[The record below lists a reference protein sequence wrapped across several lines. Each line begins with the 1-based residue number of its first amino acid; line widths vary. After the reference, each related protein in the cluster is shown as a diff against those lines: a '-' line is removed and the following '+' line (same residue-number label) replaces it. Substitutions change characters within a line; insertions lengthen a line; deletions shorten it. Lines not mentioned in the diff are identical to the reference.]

1 MTWADSVPNLLIG
14 LREGLEAGLVVT
26 ILLAAVRKTA
36 SVRKDPA
43 HNAETCDSGISTAP
57 IWLGVLGA
65 VTLAGA
71 FAAVLTFSVS
81 VLTSAGQEAVGGL
94 LSVLAVGLVT
104 AMIFWMR
111 RTAAS
116 LSAHLRGEVRR
127 AAAIGAGALTLTA
140 FLSVG
145 REGLET
151 TLFLWTAAKASGQT
165 AGPLVGAAIGI
176 TAAVIL
182 CWLLYRRAVHLNVGV
197 FFNRTAIA
205 LIVIAAGVLAYGLGD
220 LQDAGWLPGHAWV
233 AFDLTAHIDPGSW
246 WASIITGITELSP
259 KMTVLQVTAWLAY
272 LVVVIPAFISAGRSA
287 VGKGA
292 ASKTTSTAAAAVT
305 ASAVQ
310 AGAAPAEAASA
321 SEAAAPAPAA
331 SAALET
337 ATAAED
343 VRGNSAIP
351 ALAAPVPAVGPVLA
365 VGLVPVVAPVGGTA
379 RANGAPNDAGNPNG
393 PGASRDSGAPSVP
406 ASPGEPIDRGEP
418 SGTGEPATPAGPGG
432 PAVPDG
438 TGEAGAPRERGRW
451 ERVAGR
457 RPWLVAGV
465 LVTVPAVAAGVTI
478 AALPSG
484 SANSATAVTVSRTNC
499 APEWS
504 SAKTGT
510 QTITVTNNSGLAG
523 EINLDNAAGAVV
535 GEIETIG
542 PGTSAPLT
550 ATLGAGTYT
559 FRCLMGSAPVTA
571 SQSVTVSAVAGTT
584 TAAGVA
590 NTVPVAVKPVTVN
603 DLTPPNKLYQSY
615 AAVQLTDLA
624 EDVAMLEAD
633 LSHNKIPQAQKDW
646 LTAQLAWERVGA
658 SYDSFGDLG
667 LAVDGLPDG
676 LPDGVNDKG
685 FTGLHRLEYGLWHGQ
700 SAKELL
706 PVTQT
711 LAKNVATVKKNLA
724 SDDLTGDPTQLPV
737 RAHEI
742 VEDALRDHLSAI
754 DDQGAG
760 AAYAMT
766 WADTQI
772 DKVVLGYLA
781 SLLNER
787 QPGLVATADSQLAA
801 LDQALLASKAN
812 GQWQSPAAV
821 TAGQRQQVN
830 AAIGALLETL
840 AAVPDL
846 LEVPPTH

>member
-1 MTWADSVPNLLIG
+1 VTWADSVPNLLIG

-36 SVRKDPA
+36 AARAERADASGTSEPA
-43 HNAETCDSGISTAP
+43 VSTAP

-65 VTLAGA
+65 VTLSGA

-111 RTAAS
+111 RTAAT
-116 LSAHLRGEVRR
+116 LSAHLRGEVER

-176 TAAVIL
+176 AAAIIL

-197 FFNRTAIA
+197 FFNRTAVA

-272 LVVVIPAFISAGRSA
+272 LVVVIPAFVSVGRTA
-287 VGKGA
+287 Q
-292 ASKTTSTAAAAVT
+292 SKTAQAKTAQAKT
-305 ASAVQ
+305 AQ
-310 AGAAPAEAASA
+310 AKAGPAAP
-321 SEAAAPAPAA
+321 
-331 SAALET
+331 
-337 ATAAED
+337 
-343 VRGNSAIP
+343 NS
-351 ALAAPVPAVGPVLA
+351 
-365 VGLVPVVAPVGGTA
+365 
-379 RANGAPNDAGNPNG
+379 
-393 PGASRDSGAPSVP
+393 
-406 ASPGEPIDRGEP
+406 
-418 SGTGEPATPAGPGG
+418 
-432 PAVPDG
+432 
-438 TGEAGAPRERGRW
+438 W

-465 LVTVPAVAAGVTI
+465 VVAAPALAAGVTI
-478 AALPSG
+478 AALPAAAT
-484 SANSATAVTVSRTNC
+484 SAASTVTVSRTNC

-504 SAKTGT
+504 TATTGT

-523 EINLDNAAGAVV
+523 EVNLDNAAGAVV
-535 GEIETIG
+535 GELETIG

-559 FRCLMGSAPVTA
+559 FRCLMGSLAATLSQPVTI
-571 SQSVTVSAVAGTT
+571 SAGTDET
-584 TAAGVA
+584 IAA
-590 NTVPVAVKPVTVN
+590 PVAVKPVTVS
-603 DLTPPNKLYQSY
+603 DLTPPNKLYQGY
-615 AAVQLTDLA
+615 AAGQLAGLA
-624 EDVAMLEAD
+624 TTVTAIQAD
-633 LSHNKIPQAQKDW
+633 LRRGDIAQAKKDW
-646 LTAQLAWERVGA
+646 LTAQLDWERVGA

-676 LPDGVNDKG
+676 LPNGVNDKG

-700 SAKELL
+700 PAAQLV
-706 PVTQT
+706 PVADT
-711 LAKNVATVKKNLA
+711 LAKNVATVQKDLT
-724 SDDLTGDPTQLPV
+724 SDDLTGDPTQLPL

-742 VEDALRDHLSAI
+742 IEDALRDHLSAI
-754 DDQGAG
+754 DDEGAG

-766 WADTQI
+766 YADTQV

-781 SLLNER
+781 NLVDER
-787 QPGLVATADSQLAA
+787 KPGLVATADSQLAA
-801 LDQALLASKAN
+801 LQSALLATKAG
-812 GQWQSPAAV
+812 GQWQSLTAV
-821 TAGQRQQVN
+821 SLEQRQQVN
-830 AAIGALLETL
+830 AATGALLETL
-840 AAVPDL
+840 ASVPDL
-846 LEVPPTH
+846 LEVPPAH

>member
-1 MTWADSVPNLLIG
+1 ARAERASESGSTVAPSV
-14 LREGLEAGLVVT
+14 
-26 ILLAAVRKTA
+26 
-36 SVRKDPA
+36 
-43 HNAETCDSGISTAP
+43 STSP

-94 LSVLAVGLVT
+94 LSVLAVCLVT
-104 AMIFWMR
+104 GMIFWMR

-116 LSAHLRGEVRR
+116 LSAHLRGEVER

-165 AGPLVGAAIGI
+165 VGPLVGAAIGI
-176 TAAVIL
+176 VAAVVL

-220 LQDAGWLPGHAWV
+220 LQDAGWLPGHSWV

-246 WASIITGITELSP
+246 WASIITGITELAP

-272 LVVVIPAFISAGRSA
+272 LIVVIPAFVNAGRAAKPRPAATSPA
-287 VGKGA
+287 A
-292 ASKTTSTAAAAVT
+292 ASTGAPAAADAAATPAAAAATSV
-305 ASAVQ
+305 
-310 AGAAPAEAASA
+310 
-321 SEAAAPAPAA
+321 PAA
-331 SAALET
+331 SAAREP
-337 ATAAED
+337 D
-343 VRGNSAIP
+343 
-351 ALAAPVPAVGPVLA
+351 APHQS
-365 VGLVPVVAPVGGTA
+365 GG
-379 RANGAPNDAGNPNG
+379 
-393 PGASRDSGAPSVP
+393 
-406 ASPGEPIDRGEP
+406 
-418 SGTGEPATPAGPGG
+418 
-432 PAVPDG
+432 
-438 TGEAGAPRERGRW
+438 W
-451 ERVAGR
+451 ERVAGG

-465 LVTVPAVAAGVTI
+465 LIAVPALAAGVTI
-478 AALPSG
+478 AALP
-484 SANSATAVTVSRTNC
+484 AAATGAASTVTVSRTGC

-504 SAKTGT
+504 AAQPGT

-550 ATLGAGTYT
+550 ATLGSGTYT
-559 FRCLMGSAPVTA
+559 FRCLMGSLAATA
-571 SQSVTVSAVAGTT
+571 SQPVAVSATT
-584 TAAGVA
+584 TGKVTA
-590 NTVPVAVKPVTVN
+590 PVAVKPVTVS
-603 DLTPPNKLYQSY
+603 DLTPPNKLYQGY
-615 AAVQLTDLA
+615 AAAQLTDLA
-624 EDVAMLEAD
+624 KAVTLIEAD
-633 LSHNKIPQAQKDW
+633 LRRGKIPQAKKDW
-646 LTAQLAWERVGA
+646 LTAQLDWERVGA

-676 LPDGVNDKG
+676 LPNGVNDAG

-700 SAKELL
+700 PATELL
-706 PVTQT
+706 PVADT
-711 LAKNVATVKKNLA
+711 LAKNVATVRKNLT
-724 SDDLTGDPTQLPV
+724 SDDLAGDPTQLPI

-742 VEDALRDHLSAI
+742 IEDALRDHLSAI
-754 DDQGAG
+754 DDEGAG

-766 WADTQI
+766 WADTQV
-772 DKVVLGYLA
+772 DRTVLGYLA
-781 SLLNER
+781 NLVSER
-787 QPGLVATADSQLAA
+787 QPGLVATADSQLAT
-801 LDQALLASKAN
+801 LDAALLATRAD
-812 GQWQSPAAV
+812 GQWQSLTQV
-821 TAGQRQQVN
+821 TLDQRQRVN
-830 AAIGALLETL
+830 AATGALLETL
-840 AAVPDL
+840 ASVPDL